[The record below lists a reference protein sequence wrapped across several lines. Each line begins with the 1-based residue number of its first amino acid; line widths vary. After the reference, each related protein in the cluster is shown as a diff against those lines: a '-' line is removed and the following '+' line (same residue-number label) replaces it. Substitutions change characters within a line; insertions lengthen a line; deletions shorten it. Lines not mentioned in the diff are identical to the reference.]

1 MQQGARNGAAWV
13 PAWMVGT
20 VLVATVLGSGQSPL
34 SWWAPLGAAPVGVV
48 AAVLV
53 TFAMDRPL
61 AVPHRVVAVAGACLW
76 AAVVARSGWT
86 DVRTMTLLG
95 GAVLVA
101 ALELFIPA
109 AHAPTAWTGQPGE
122 AVDRRP
128 APVREWEALLRQ
140 LTRKPVVVRSVSP
153 WERSGDGEQVHV
165 DLPVDMTVKDLA
177 AICDKIASGRW
188 LPQGCAVEAK
198 DGVHQGSAVLDVM
211 LRDCLAGDSRII
223 AEPTSPASINDRFD
237 VATTARGEKLEVC
250 LRQKS
255 AVVGG
260 TVGSGK
266 TTLLHRIIFFLARC
280 TDTLIWV
287 IDLNGGGV
295 AAPWTRAY
303 AVGEARVPTVD
314 WIADN
319 EAEAAVMVAV
329 GRAIAKDRKTSR
341 EAIRRKREANT
352 TILPVDASL
361 PAFVILTDEGG
372 EVRQAAGLLARLVD
386 EGVARLAQIARA
398 EGGRVVMSILRGTSD
413 LLNKGLRSVVGIR
426 VCLRMEEEAEYDHVL
441 GVNPGR
447 ARLLHIGSAYVYRTD
462 TDYRPALAR
471 TVDVDLQSIE
481 RHSIATAHLR
491 PQLDERGRKVAAKV
505 TVQDVLDGRDPRDHV
520 DIARL
525 PVMRD
530 VEAGRAYEG
539 RWERKAAMLAEL
551 RGVDLPEDDEPQ
563 RPAVAPD
570 RPTVAAPGSAA
581 ERLLLG
587 TGVIVDGPAPA
598 PTPQP
603 APPEPTPVTER
614 DVLAEAELLLSPE
627 HLALTGTPGQPAEQ
641 TPATAREAILL
652 VLRDARPDLLTNA
665 QVHARVVASGY
676 EVSPQRVHQ
685 LLTAMAGK
693 GEVRQVGT
701 GYELLG

>member
-1 MQQGARNGAAWV
+1 MQQGTRNGAAWV

-20 VLVATVLGSGQSPL
+20 MLVAYALGSGVTSL
-34 SWWAPLGAAPVGVV
+34 SWWMPLGAAVVGVP

-76 AAVVARSGWT
+76 AAMVARSGWT
-86 DVRTMTLLG
+86 EVRTMTLVG

-101 ALELFIPA
+101 ALELFVPG
-109 AHAPTAWTGQPGE
+109 PRTGPSGWTGQTGD
-122 AVDRRP
+122 ALDRRP
-128 APVREWEALLRQ
+128 APVRDWEALLRQ
-140 LTRKPVVVRSVSP
+140 LTRKGVVVRSITP
-153 WERSGDGEQVHV
+153 WERPADGQQVMV

-177 AICDKIASGRW
+177 AVCDKVAAGRQ
-188 LPQGCAVEAK
+188 LPPGCVVEAK
-198 DGVHQGSAVLDVM
+198 DGHHQGSAVLDVM
-211 LRDCLAGDSRII
+211 LRDCLAGDSRVI
-223 AEPTSPASINDRFD
+223 AEPTTPASIYDPVD
-237 VATTARGEKLEVC
+237 LATTPRGDALEVC
-250 LRQKS
+250 LREKS
-255 AVVGG
+255 AVIGG

-266 TTLLHRIIFFLARC
+266 TTLLHRFIMFLARC

-295 AAPWTRAY
+295 AAPWTRPW
-303 AVGEARVPTVD
+303 AVGAAPVPTVD

-352 TILPVDASL
+352 TVLPVDKDL

-413 LLNKGLRSVVGIR
+413 LLGKGLRSVAGIR
-426 VCLRMEEEAEYDHVL
+426 VCLRMEEEGEYDHVL

-462 TDYRPALAR
+462 TDYRPVLAR
-471 TVDVDLQSIE
+471 TVDVDLESIE
-481 RHSIATAHLR
+481 RHAIATAHLR
-491 PQLDERGRKVAAKV
+491 PQLDERGRRVAAKV

-525 PVMRD
+525 AVMRD
-530 VEAGRAYEG
+530 VEAGRSYEG

-551 RGVDLPEDDEPQ
+551 RGEDVPEDDEPL
-563 RPAVAPD
+563 RPAAVPD

-587 TGVIVDGPAPA
+587 TGVVVDEPAPVPA
-598 PTPQP
+598 QRP
-603 APPEPTPVTER
+603 APEPDPER
-614 DVLAEAELLLSPE
+614 DLLAEAEALLSPE
-627 HLALTGTPGQPAEQ
+627 HLALDGTPGQPAKQ

-665 QVHARVVASGY
+665 QVHARVVDSGY
-676 EVSPQRVHQ
+676 EVSQQRVHQ

-701 GYELLG
+701 GYELP

>member
-13 PAWMVGT
+13 PAWTVAT
-20 VLVATVLGSGQSPL
+20 VLVAHALGSGITTL
-34 SWWAPLGAAPVGVV
+34 SWWLPLGAAVVGVP

-76 AAVVARSGWT
+76 AALVARSGWT
-86 DVRTMTLLG
+86 EVRTMALLG

-101 ALELFIPA
+101 ALELFIPG
-109 AHAPTAWTGQPGE
+109 PRTGPVGWTGSAGE
-122 AVDRRP
+122 TPDRRP
-128 APVREWEALLRQ
+128 APVREWESLLRE
-140 LTRKPVVVRSVSP
+140 LTRKPVVVTSVTP
-153 WERSGDGEQVHV
+153 WERTGDGERVAV
-165 DLPVDMTVKDLA
+165 DLPVGMTVKHLA
-177 AICDKIASGRW
+177 AICDEMAGARH
-188 LPQGCAVEAK
+188 LLQGCVVQAL
-198 DGVHQGSAVLDVM
+198 DGAHQGSAVLDVM
-211 LRDCLAGDSRII
+211 LRDCLAGDSRVI
-223 AEPTSPASINDRFD
+223 AEPTTPASIYDPFD
-237 VATTARGEKLEVC
+237 IATTARGEKLEVC

-266 TTLLHRIIFFLARC
+266 TTLLHRIIFRLARC
-280 TDTLIWV
+280 TDTLIWI

-295 AAPWTRAY
+295 AAPWTRPW
-303 AVGEARVPTVD
+303 AVGAAKERTID

-352 TILPVDASL
+352 TVLPVDAQL

-413 LLNKGLRSVVGIR
+413 LLGKGLRSVAGIR
-426 VCLRMEEEAEYDHVL
+426 VCLRMEEEGEYDHVL

-462 TDYRPALAR
+462 TDYRPVLAR
-471 TVDVDLQSIE
+471 TVDVDLESIE
-481 RHSIATAHLR
+481 RHAIATAHLR
-491 PQLDERGRKVAAKV
+491 PQLDERGRMVAAKV

-525 PVMRD
+525 AVMRD

-539 RWERKAAMLAEL
+539 RWERQAAMLAEL
-551 RGVDLPEDDEPQ
+551 RGEDLPEDDEPP
-563 RPAVAPD
+563 RPASVPD

-587 TGVIVDGPAPA
+587 TGVVVD
-598 PTPQP
+598 
-603 APPEPTPVTER
+603 EPTPIPAPRPSPEPEHTSER
-614 DVLAEAELLLSPE
+614 DVMAEAEALLSPE
-627 HLALTGTPGQPAEQ
+627 HLAIDGTPGRTEQ
-641 TPATAREAILL
+641 LAPATAREAILL
-652 VLRDARPDLLTNA
+652 VLRDARPDLLINA
-665 QVHARVVASGY
+665 QVHARVVESGY

-701 GYELLG
+701 AYGLPE

>member
-13 PAWMVGT
+13 PAWTVG
-20 VLVATVLGSGQSPL
+20 VALVAYALGSGVTSL
-34 SWWAPLGAAPVGVV
+34 SWWLPLGAAVV
-48 AAVLV
+48 AVPAAVLV

-76 AAVVARSGWT
+76 AAVVAHTGWT
-86 DVRTMTLLG
+86 EVRTGALVG
-95 GAVLVA
+95 GAVLLA
-101 ALELFIPA
+101 ALELFVPG
-109 AHAPTAWTGQPGE
+109 PRTGPSGWTGQSGGAP
-122 AVDRRP
+122 DRRP
-128 APVREWEALLRQ
+128 APVRDWEALLRQ
-140 LTRKPVVVRSVSP
+140 LTRKGVVVRSVTP
-153 WERSGDGEQVHV
+153 WERAGDGERVVV

-177 AICDKIASGRW
+177 AVCDKAAAGRR
-188 LPQGCAVEAK
+188 LPQGCVVQAL
-198 DGVHQGSAVLDVM
+198 DGEHQGSAVLDVM
-211 LRDCLAGDSRII
+211 LRDCLAGDSRVIS
-223 AEPTSPASINDRFD
+223 EPTTPASIYDPFD
-237 VATTARGEKLEVC
+237 IATTARGEQLEVC

-266 TTLLHRIIFFLARC
+266 TTLLHRIIFRLARC

-295 AAPWTRAY
+295 AAPWTRPW
-303 AVGEARVPTVD
+303 AVGQADEPTID

-352 TILPVDASL
+352 TVLPVDAEL

-413 LLNKGLRSVVGIR
+413 LLGKGLRSVAGIR
-426 VCLRMEEEAEYDHVL
+426 VCLRMEEEGEYDHVL

-462 TDYRPALAR
+462 TDYRPVLAR
-471 TVDVDLQSIE
+471 TVDVDLESIE
-481 RHSIATAHLR
+481 RHALATAHLR
-491 PQLDERGRKVAAKV
+491 PQLDERGRQVAAKV
-505 TVQDVLDGRDPRDHV
+505 SVQDVLDGRDPRDHV

-525 PVMRD
+525 EVMRD

-551 RGVDLPEDDEPQ
+551 RGEDLPEDDEPP
-563 RPAVAPD
+563 RPAAVPD

-587 TGVIVDGPAPA
+587 TGVVVD
-598 PTPQP
+598 
-603 APPEPTPVTER
+603 EPTPIPVQRPAAGPEPDPER
-614 DVLAEAELLLSPE
+614 DLMAEAEALLSPE
-627 HLALTGTPGQPAEQ
+627 HLALDGTPGRPGQQ

-652 VLRDARPDLLTNA
+652 VLRDARPELLTNA
-665 QVHARVVASGY
+665 QVHTRVVESGY
-676 EVSPQRVHQ
+676 EVSAQRVHQ
-685 LLTAMAGK
+685 LLTALAAK

-701 GYELLG
+701 GYELA